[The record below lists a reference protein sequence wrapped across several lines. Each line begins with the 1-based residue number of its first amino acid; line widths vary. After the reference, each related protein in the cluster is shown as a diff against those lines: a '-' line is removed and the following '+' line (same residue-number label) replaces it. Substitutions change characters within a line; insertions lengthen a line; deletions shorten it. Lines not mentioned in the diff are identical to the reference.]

1 MCKSHSEPQPG
12 ETSFRRGDFCYLKKI
27 THCHSISRTVSLFLS
42 RITSKPRPCARRGD
56 GKKPDVPS
64 LLPSCAAPWP
74 ARRRQAVPLV
84 APSPLVLPHQLS
96 RLAAPFLLV
105 LQHQPWPVV
114 LRTSSPISGWCR
126 SYVLPSLTLV
136 YSSLTHGNNVLRFFL
151 SVMCLFSTCSVL
163 LKIVTS
169 KLGYACVQIVNTI
182 E

>member
-74 ARRRQAVPLV
+74 AGRRRAAPLA
-84 APSPLVLPHQLS
+84 APSLLVLPHRLS
-96 RLAAPFLLV
+96 RLAAPTPLV
-105 LQHQPWPVV
+105 LPP
-114 LRTSSPISGWCR
+114 LTYIPISVWCR
-126 SYVLPSLTLV
+126 SYVLPSLTMV
-136 YSSLTHGNNVLRFFL
+136 YSSLAHGNNVLRFPL
-151 SVMCLFSTCSVL
+151 RLYC
-163 LKIVTS
+163 
-169 KLGYACVQIVNTI
+169 
-182 E
+182 